1 MAGRRYPPNR
11 RLAWERLQRG
21 WSYEE
26 ITEHIRAEVSRAGE
40 TDTGL
45 NANTVRRWEI
55 GERWP
60 DPRYRKHLVAILGK
74 PASDLGLL
82 TPDELAVRPDAET
95 LHEFRRLWE
104 MLTGDDNS
112 NGWDRASVL
121 RALVGAS
128 MLSLVAPLL
137 SLDPDA
143 ASADGRTVDPDSYQQ
158 IVRCQRELYWTIPAR
173 PLYEAAYAH
182 TQLGVGLLRAA
193 ATGTSRASLASA
205 LAESALLTARL
216 AFFDLS
222 QPAVAERCYDV
233 ALAATREAGDH
244 ALAAAVLGHMAFI
257 PAFGQQPANA
267 RPLID
272 AALQHTWHGVSPRVR
287 SWLHCVASEVEARA
301 GAAAASRHHI
311 DLAAGAV
318 DGDSTPP
325 EWLDFYDNGRLHSFA
340 GYAALASGDHG
351 EAAARLNQALA
362 TLPGT
367 SAKQRSVVLADLATA
382 HGGDGDRVADY
393 LNQAV
398 DALHTDWYGTGLDRV
413 RAVRPTLGDSRH
425 GALLDER
432 VAALTAGR
440 AGLSG

>member
-1 MAGRRYPPNR
+1 MAVRRYPPNR

-26 ITEHIRAEVSRAGE
+26 ITERIRTEMSRTGE

-95 LHEFRRLWE
+95 LHEFRRLWD
-104 MLTGDDNS
+104 MLTGDDNG

-128 MLSLVAPLL
+128 MLPLVAPLL
-137 SLDPDA
+137 SLDPEA
-143 ASADGRTVDPDSYQQ
+143 AYADGKTIDPDAYRQ
-158 IVRCQRELYWTIPAR
+158 IVRCQRELYWTSPAR

-182 TQLGVGLLRAA
+182 TQLGIGLMRAA
-193 ATGTSRASLASA
+193 AGISRASLASA

-222 QPAVAERCYDV
+222 QPAIAERCYDV

-244 ALAAAVLGHMAFI
+244 ALAAAVLGHMAFV
-257 PAFGQQPANA
+257 PAFGHDPASA

-272 AALQHTWHGVSPRVR
+272 AALQHTWHGVSPMVR
-287 SWLHCVASEVEARA
+287 SWLHCVASEVEVRA

-311 DLAAGAV
+311 DLAAGAI

-340 GYAALASGDHG
+340 GYAALASGDHR
-351 EAAARLNQALA
+351 EAVGQLDRALA
-362 TLPGT
+362 GLIGT

-382 HGGDGDRVADY
+382 HGSDGDRAADY

-413 RAVRPTLGDSRH
+413 RAVRPVLGDSRH
-425 GALLDER
+425 GARLDER

-440 AGLSG
+440 AALPGS